1 MRARNT
7 CPKHTTHH
15 AQRASERCPRWEM
28 TMQNYQTLKYYSIQ
42 LSSDSA
48 SLIILCNRSPR
59 SFVTFNAFFTLLV
72 KSPQSTFEVCL
83 VSCNFSPW
91 GSKMSFRSLTTS
103 SAFSKTFGAISPA
116 RSGARAAPM
125 VVFSLVAFDLG
136 EGLWKYN
143 TCDEIWFAALQN
155 NLLQHTS
162 CCDTQDRRM
171 LSKMQQR
178 YVK

>member
-1 MRARNT
+1 MPQAYYPIMHRGPASCVHDWKWQCET
-7 CPKHTTHH
+7 IKH
-15 AQRASERCPRWEM
+15 
-28 TMQNYQTLKYYSIQ
+28 TLKYYSRIQ
-42 LSSDSA
+42 SSSTCA
-48 SLIILCNRSPR
+48 SLIIVCNRSPW
-59 SFVTFNAFFTLLV
+59 SFVAFNVFFTLSV
-72 KSPQSTFEVCL
+72 KSSQWTFEVCL
-83 VSCNFSPW
+83 LSCSFSPW
-91 GSKMSFRSLTTS
+91 GSKMSFSSLNTW
-103 SAFSKTFGAISPA
+103 SALSKTFGAISPA
-116 RSGARAAPM
+116 RSGERASPM
-125 VVFSLVAFDLG
+125 VAFSLVAFDLG